1 MKARYNEPSCR
12 AFSAQGEFGH
22 QLFSRENVTGTEPA
36 IKATFVAIEMNV
48 GTLQRLIAEHRLV
61 AEELHCLNGQS
72 RDVVRKA
79 LLDALFV

>member
-1 MKARYNEPSCR
+1 MKARFNEPSCR
-12 AFSAQGEFGH
+12 AFSPQGEFGH
-22 QLFSRENVTGTEPA
+22 QLFSRENVSGAEPV

-72 RDVVRKA
+72 KDVVRKA
-79 LLDALFV
+79 LLDALCV